1 MNSKTLTF
9 KNTLYNVIDSG
20 DIGNGWKYV
29 EVINKKQ
36 EFSLPRC
43 LYYKGKSMKNLLSYT
58 DYVNH
63 LDVGKDFI
71 NDFVKDIF
79 RECYPGSKNPIC
91 KVKESLMIGGGKISD
106 KQINKFIE
114 TIKEVNPGAS
124 DQDIE
129 EKFYEMHYKND
140 KDQRPV
146 DKLKTLI
153 VLKNEISKIE
163 NIDSIKQ
170 DDYKQYKG
178 EYNINVNKIKELYGV
193 LKDKENKVVLNL
205 SDNEEEKEPENKE
218 EEPENNESENV
229 EEESKKVEKEPENKE
244 EKEPENNESEKVEEE
259 SKKVEEEPEN
269 KEEEKENNESEKVDD
284 EDSQIKENIKEI
296 LKKLSMNT
304 RFDIDTNQISS
315 EPSGIYIMT
324 EDAENI
330 DQKSI
335 LFYSKD
341 DDLSNISYDNPNI
354 EIKFNNNYYKLINK
368 EGINNSKLINIMI
381 ARDIIQTKERF
392 EEFNNNNKITSEF
405 YNFIID
411 KENELGTKNTIFRND
426 YTEVVNKPIEEGKK
440 EPEEGKKEPEEGK
453 KEPEGQESE
462 EGKKEPEE
470 GKKEPEEGKK
480 EPEGQESEE
489 GKKEP
494 EEGKKEPEEG
504 KKEPEEGKKEP
515 EGQESEEGK
524 KEPEE
529 GKKEEGNVSED

>member
-91 KVKESLMIGGGKISD
+91 KVKESLMIGG
-106 KQINKFIE
+106 
-114 TIKEVNPGAS
+114 
-124 DQDIE
+124 
-129 EKFYEMHYKND
+129 
-140 KDQRPV
+140 
-146 DKLKTLI
+146 
-153 VLKNEISKIE
+153 SKI
-163 NIDSIKQ
+163 
-170 DDYKQYKG
+170 
-178 EYNINVNKIKELYGV
+178 
-193 LKDKENKVVLNL
+193 

-218 EEPENNESENV
+218 E
-229 EEESKKVEKEPENKE
+229 KENKE
-244 EKEPENNESEKVEEE
+244 EPENNESEKVEEQQ
-259 SKKVEEEPEN
+259 
-269 KEEEKENNESEKVDD
+269 EKVDD

-296 LKKLSMNT
+296 LKKISMNT

-341 DDLSNISYDNPNI
+341 DDLSNISYDNPDI

-405 YNFIID
+405 YNFIIN
-411 KENELGTKNTIFRND
+411 KEKELGTKNTIFRND
-426 YTEVVNKPIEEGKK
+426 YTEVVNNPIEERNK
-440 EPEEGKKEPEEGK
+440 EEDNEQEPNKEDNEQERNKEEDNEQERNKEGNEQEGN
-453 KEPEGQESE
+453 ESE
-462 EGKKEPEE
+462 
-470 GKKEPEEGKK
+470 
-480 EPEGQESEE
+480 
-489 GKKEP
+489 
-494 EEGKKEPEEG
+494 
-504 KKEPEEGKKEP
+504 
-515 EGQESEEGK
+515 
-524 KEPEE
+524 
-529 GKKEEGNVSED
+529 D